1 MNNTVE
7 NHTIENFGRIAVLM
21 GGWSAERPVSLQSG
35 QAVLDALLR
44 KGINAFGI
52 DVKKETVLKNLM
64 SEKIDRVFIA
74 LHGKGGEDG
83 VIQSVLEVLDI
94 PYTGSGVAASAL
106 AMDKLRTKQLLQGAG
121 LPTPAFMVMDENTD
135 IESLVTSL
143 GFPLIVKP
151 TLEGS
156 SLGMAR
162 VESVEELQAA
172 YANAKGFAGEV
183 LIEQWITGAEYT
195 IAILGKVAL
204 PIIRL
209 KTSHA
214 FYDYSAKYQS
224 NDTEYLCPCGLS
236 ANDEAN
242 FQALAL
248 LAFNKVGAT
257 GWGRVDLMCDANNKP
272 WIIEINTVPGMTDHS
287 LVPMAAK
294 EFGLD
299 FDSLVVEILKQTIS
313 KSNGDSERHSEGAI
327 SV

>member
-1 MNNTVE
+1 MNSTV
-7 NHTIENFGRIAVLM
+7 NNNVENFGRVAVLM
-21 GGWSAERPVSLQSG
+21 GGWSAERPISLQSG
-35 QAVLDALLR
+35 QAILDALLR
-44 KGINAFGI
+44 KGVNAFGI
-52 DVKKETVLKNLM
+52 DVTKETVLNDLT

-83 VIQSVLEVLDI
+83 VIQSILDVLEL

-121 LPTPAFMVMDENTD
+121 LPTPAFIVMDESSD
-135 IESLVTSL
+135 SESTVATL
-143 GFPLIVKP
+143 GLPLIVKP

-162 VESVEELQAA
+162 VESVDELKTA
-172 YANAKGFAGEV
+172 YENARGFAGEV
-183 LIEQWITGAEYT
+183 LIEQWIAGAEYT
-195 IAILGKVAL
+195 VAILGEEAL

-236 ANDEAN
+236 AEDESD
-242 FQALAL
+242 FQTLALA
-248 LAFNKVGAT
+248 AFSNVGAK

-299 FDSLVVEILKQTIS
+299 FDSLVVAILQQTIS
-313 KSNGDSERHSEGAI
+313 QTNSDSERNSKGTV

>member
-1 MNNTVE
+1 MNSETVKS
-7 NHTIENFGRIAVLM
+7 FGRVAVLM

-44 KGINAFGI
+44 QGVNAFGL
-52 DVKKETVLKNLM
+52 DVTKENILQDLA
-64 SEKIDRVFIA
+64 SHEIDRVFIA
-74 LHGKGGEDG
+74 LHGQGGEDG
-83 VIQSVLEVLDI
+83 VIQSLLEILNI

-121 LPTPAFMVMDENTD
+121 LPTPLFIVMDEASDCDHVAT
-135 IESLVTSL
+135 TL
-143 GFPLIVKP
+143 GFPVIVKP
-151 TLEGS
+151 SLEGS
-156 SLGMAR
+156 SLGMAK
-162 VESVEELQAA
+162 VGSLDELKSA
-172 YANAKGFAGEV
+172 YEKAKDFAGDV
-183 LIEQWITGAEYT
+183 LVEQWISGAEYT
-195 IAILGKVAL
+195 VAVLGDTAL
-204 PIIRL
+204 PAIQL

-236 ANDEAN
+236 VEDEEHI
-242 FQALAL
+242 QDLAL
-248 LAFNKVGAT
+248 SAFSNVGAA
-257 GWGRVDLMCDANNKP
+257 GWGRVDLMCDAHNKP

-299 FDSLVVEILKQTIS
+299 FDDLVTAILQQTIAGE
-313 KSNGDSERHSEGAI
+313 NGNLQDKAQDKL

>member
-1 MNNTVE
+1 VANSITKNDVKD
-7 NHTIENFGRIAVLM
+7 FGRVAVLM

-44 KGINAFGI
+44 QGINAFGI
-52 DVKKETVLKNLM
+52 DVTKQTILDDLKN
-64 SEKIDRVFIA
+64 EKINRAFIA

-83 VIQSVLEVLDI
+83 TIQSLLEILDI
-94 PYTGSGVAASAL
+94 PYTGSGVAASAI
-106 AMDKLRTKQLLQGAG
+106 AMDKLRTKLLLEGAG
-121 LPTPAFMVMDENTD
+121 LPTPLFVVMD
-135 IESLVTSL
+135 SLSDGDSIAATL

-162 VESVEELQAA
+162 VESVEELNAA
-172 YANAKGFAGEV
+172 YTNAKDYAGEI

-195 IAILGKVAL
+195 VAILGQDVL
-204 PIIRL
+204 PVIQL
-209 KTSHA
+209 KTSHS

-236 ANDEAN
+236 KDDEGHL
-242 FQALAL
+242 QRLAL
-248 LAFNKVGAT
+248 SAFNKVGAS

-272 WIIEINTVPGMTDHS
+272 WIIEINTIPGMTDHS

-294 EFGLD
+294 EHGLN
-299 FDSLVVEILKQTIS
+299 FDELVSAILKQTLENS
-313 KSNGDSERHSEGAI
+313 SLHSIGNSMRPL

>member
-1 MNNTVE
+1 MNSTVN
-7 NHTIENFGRIAVLM
+7 NHSVENFGRVAVLM
-21 GGWSAERPVSLQSG
+21 GGWSAERPISLQSG

-44 KGINAFGI
+44 KGVNAFGI
-52 DVKKETVLKNLM
+52 DVTKETVLKDLM
-64 SEKIDRVFIA
+64 REEIDRVFIA

-83 VIQSVLEVLDI
+83 VIQSILEVLDL

-121 LPTPAFMVMDENTD
+121 LPTPAYIVMDENTD
-135 IESLVTSL
+135 YDSIVAAL
-143 GFPLIVKP
+143 GLPLIVKP

-162 VESVEELQAA
+162 VESVEELKMA
-172 YANAKGFAGEV
+172 YENAKGFAGDV

-195 IAILGKVAL
+195 IAILGEEAL

-236 ANDEAN
+236 AEDEND
-242 FQALAL
+242 FQKLAL
-248 LAFNKVGAT
+248 SAFNKVGAA
-257 GWGRVDLMCDANNKP
+257 GWGRVDLMCDADNKP
-272 WIIEINTVPGMTDHS
+272 WVIEINTVPGMTDHS

-299 FDSLVVEILKQTIS
+299 FDSLVVEILQQTIS
-313 KSNGDSERHSEGAI
+313 ESNSDSARNSKGTV